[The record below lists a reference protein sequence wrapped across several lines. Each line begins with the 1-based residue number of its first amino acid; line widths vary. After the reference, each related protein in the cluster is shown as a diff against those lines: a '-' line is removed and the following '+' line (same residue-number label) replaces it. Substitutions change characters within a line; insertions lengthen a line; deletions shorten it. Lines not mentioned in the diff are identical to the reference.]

1 MSHRPKQLGSVL
13 QRAIQAVIE
22 RGFSDPRIEGVITV
36 TSVRVAPDLKNA
48 IVGVTVIPAEHEK
61 LTLHGLRSAAG
72 YIRRQTGELVA
83 LHRLPQ
89 FEFRIDEQVKKEAGV
104 LAAIHEAMTE
114 LESDRADHEP
124 EPTDPDLNPPTPNED
139 VT

>member
-13 QRAIQAVIE
+13 QRAIQSVID
-22 RGFSDPRIEGVITV
+22 RGFSDPRIDGVITV
-36 TSVRVAPDLKNA
+36 TSVRVSPDLKNA
-48 IVGVTVIPAEHEK
+48 IVGVTVIPAENEK

-72 YIRRQTGELVA
+72 YIRRQASDLVA

-104 LAAIHEAMTE
+104 LAAIHQAMTE
-114 LESDRADHEP
+114 LEPDRAVREP
-124 EPTDPDLNPPTPNED
+124 EPVDPDQNPTTPNED
-139 VT
+139 AP